1 MSVAWTAYRSLTPLI
16 GVAAPLGRWIAP
28 VEERDG
34 WRERLGEVAEEEPA
48 DAWIHAAS
56 MGEAVA
62 VSGLLAELRRDAPA
76 ARLRL
81 TANTRTGRQRL
92 IALGERATLAPLDT
106 PQAVARFFARVR
118 PRRLLLLET
127 ELWPHWL
134 MAARQAAIP
143 VLVLN
148 ARLSA
153 RSLERYRWLGAAFT
167 ELITGLAA
175 VLCQSDDD
183 RDRWVALGT
192 SPSRSAT
199 VGNLKNDGLP
209 SPPADRRAA
218 RAALGLDA
226 DRPLWV
232 LGSVRPGEA
241 RWLAEAWMGLPAEVR
256 DRWQVVAVPR
266 HAQASAGL
274 RREAAEAGVA
284 EDRDTPTGGAWR
296 WDDRPGV
303 LAGYYAAAD
312 LAFVGGTLEPY
323 GGHNPLEP
331 AACGAAV
338 LTGPH
343 LEAQAPA
350 TATLRAAE
358 AIEIAAPGVALS
370 EALRGLLMDE
380 SRLARRAEA
389 SQRAAANARGATR
402 RAVDHLREWNLWP
415 R

>member
-1 MSVAWTAYRSLTPLI
+1 VSVAWGAYRSLAPLV
-16 GVAAPLGRWIAP
+16 GAAAPLGRWIAP
-28 VEERDG
+28 AAERSE
-34 WRERLGEVAEEEPA
+34 WRERLGDVGASEAS

-81 TANTRTGRQRL
+81 TANTRTGRRRL
-92 IALGERATLAPLDT
+92 GDLGEDVSLAPLDT
-106 PQAVARFFARVR
+106 PQASERFFARVR

-134 MAARQAAIP
+134 MAARRARTP
-143 VLVLN
+143 VVVLN

-153 RSLERYRWLGAAFT
+153 RSLRRYRWLGGSFR
-167 ELITGLAA
+167 ELVKGLAA
-175 VLCQSDDD
+175 VLCQSEAD
-183 RDRWVALGT
+183 RERWVSLGAAEE
-192 SPSRSAT
+192 RSAT

-209 SPPADRRAA
+209 AAAPDRGVA
-218 RAALGLDA
+218 RARLGLDPN
-226 DRPLWV
+226 RPLWV

-241 RWLAEAWMGLPAEVR
+241 RWLGNAWTLMDESVR
-256 DRWQVVAVPR
+256 ARWQVMAVPR
-266 HAQASAGL
+266 HESASAAL
-274 RREAAEAGVA
+274 RREAEQAGITLTRQPPPA
-284 EDRDTPTGGAWR
+284 GGAWG

-303 LAGYYAAAD
+303 LLDYYRAAD

-350 TATLRAAE
+350 RAALE
-358 AIEIAAPGVALS
+358 QPGGIAIAGPGAPLAA
-370 EALRGLLMDE
+370 ALRTLLGDEAGLR
-380 SRLARRAEA
+380 SRAEA
-389 SQRAAANARGATR
+389 AHRAAARARGATR
-402 RAVDHLREWNLWP
+402 RAVDHLRGWSLWP
-415 R
+415 